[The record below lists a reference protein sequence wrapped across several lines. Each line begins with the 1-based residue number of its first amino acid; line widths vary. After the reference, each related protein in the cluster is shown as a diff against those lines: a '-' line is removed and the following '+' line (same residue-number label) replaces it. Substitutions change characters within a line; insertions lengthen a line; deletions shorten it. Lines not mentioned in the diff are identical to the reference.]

1 MSDPSRQRLIRAVRL
16 LPGTA
21 KIGMAS
27 AFPSENIELSEEGT
41 RVVTSPVPSSL
52 PDPKDLTILQ
62 LNERIA
68 QIEGHLNTA
77 LAAEAKLREEQD
89 GLRKA
94 VAAERDELYA
104 KNKEEQKQALLAAE
118 KEGKQRGYD
127 MGYAEGLET
136 AEKTVRTDYSDRF
149 SSLVALLEGVHH
161 GLEESREKLF
171 QASGLQLITLW
182 EVMLE
187 RMLLTRVKLDPAVVD
202 RTVRG
207 IVQRVS
213 DREKIMVYLHP
224 EDLPLVTQ
232 TKDDLLDVLRGIKHF
247 EFLGD
252 EHVDR
257 GSCLVETGMGIYDAR
272 WRTQLEQI
280 STQIRQLLEEGGGM
294 RDATDHSGADSAE

>member
-27 AFPSENIELSEEGT
+27 AFPSENVESSEEST
-41 RVVTSPVPSSL
+41 IVVPQPTPSGL
-52 PDPKDLTILQ
+52 PDPRELTILQ
-62 LNERIA
+62 LNERIVRL
-68 QIEGHLNTA
+68 EGQLNTA
-77 LAAEAKLREEQD
+77 LAAEAKLRAEQD
-89 GLRKA
+89 GLRNA
-94 VAAERDELYA
+94 VAAERDELHA
-104 KNKEEQKQALLAAE
+104 KNREEQKQALLAAE

-127 MGYAEGLET
+127 TGYAEGMEA
-136 AEKTVRTDYSDRF
+136 AEKSVRTDYSNRF
-149 SSLVALLEGVHH
+149 SSLVALLEGVHQ
-161 GLEESREKLF
+161 GLEQSREKLF

-187 RMLLTRVKLDPAVVD
+187 RMLLTQVKLDPSVVD
-202 RTVRG
+202 RTVRN

-247 EFLGD
+247 EFLAD
-252 EHVDR
+252 EHVER

-280 STQIRQLLEEGGGM
+280 STQIRQLLEEGGAM
-294 RDATDHSGADSAE
+294 RDGADHDGADSGE

>member
-16 LPGTA
+16 LPGTV
-21 KIGMAS
+21 KIGMS
-27 AFPSENIELSEEGT
+27 TSPTPSENVDIAEGVS
-41 RVVTSPVPSSL
+41 VVAPTASSLL
-52 PDPKDLTILQ
+52 PDPRELTILQ

-68 QIEGHLNTA
+68 LIEGQLKTS
-77 LAAEAKLREEQD
+77 LAAEAKLRAEQD
-89 GLRKA
+89 GLRKGIET
-94 VAAERDELYA
+94 ERNELHA
-104 KNKEEQKQALLAAE
+104 KNKEEQRQALLAAE

-127 MGYAEGLET
+127 IGYAEGLET
-136 AEKTVRTDYSDRF
+136 AEKSVQTVYSDRF
-149 SSLVALLEGVHH
+149 SSLVALLEGIHLN
-161 GLEESREKLF
+161 LEQSREKLF

-187 RMLLTRVKLDPAVVD
+187 RMLLTQVKLDPAVVD

-252 EHVDR
+252 EHVER

-280 STQIRQLLEEGGGM
+280 SAQIRQLLEEGGAM
-294 RDATDHSGADSAE
+294 RDAGDDSGADSGD

>member
-21 KIGMAS
+21 KIGAHDAPTLEGAETSEGVCVSPTAAS
-27 AFPSENIELSEEGT
+27 PL
-41 RVVTSPVPSSL
+41 L
-52 PDPKDLTILQ
+52 PDPRELTILQ
-62 LNERIA
+62 LNERITL
-68 QIEGHLNTA
+68 IEQQLNA
-77 LAAEAKLREEQD
+77 SQAAEAKLRAEQD
-89 GLRKA
+89 ALRKGIEK
-94 VAAERDELYA
+94 ERSDLHA
-104 KNKEEQKQALLAAE
+104 KNQDEQRQALLAAE
-118 KEGKQRGYD
+118 KEGRQRGYD
-127 MGYAEGLET
+127 TGHAEGLAA
-136 AEKTVRTDYSDRF
+136 AEKSVRATYSDRF
-149 SSLVALLEGVHH
+149 ASLVTLLEGIHKN
-161 GLEESREKLF
+161 LEESREKLF

-252 EHVDR
+252 EHVER

-280 STQIRQLLEEGGGM
+280 GTQIRQLLEEGGAM
-294 RDATDHSGADSAE
+294 RDAGDDDGNEPAN